1 MKTLRQ
7 QIIDELGG
15 TPLDLLQLSQALG
28 ISEREILNHLPHIA
42 KSLVHRNSRFAMVP
56 ARCVGCGF
64 EFKERRR
71 FSPPGR
77 CPRCKQSRIQGPWY
91 QVTGS
96 S

>member
-7 QIIDELGG
+7 QIIDALRR
-15 TPLDLLQLSQALG
+15 TPLDLLQLSQMLG
-28 ISEREILNHLPHIA
+28 ISEKEILTHLPHIA
-42 KSLVHRNSRFAMVP
+42 KSLAHRHCRFAMVP

-77 CPRCKQSRIQGPWY
+77 CPRCRQSRIQGPWY